1 MKLLG
6 GSRMHIVSILG
17 IAVGLSMD
25 AFAVS
30 IAKSMCLKRDIT
42 KTALRLAFWFGLFQ
56 AVMPYIGWSFGKYFQ
71 DMIISIDH
79 WIAFFLLGFIG
90 IRMII
95 DAKKQDSQEEDPDIS
110 TKAVLLLAIATS
122 IDALAVGVSFAF
134 LQVDIYEAIVLI
146 GCTTFILSFAA
157 VYIGNKIG
165 GFCQSYAGIVGGI
178 ILIFIGIKI
187 LIEHLLGA

>member
-1 MKLLG
+1 
-6 GSRMHIVSILG
+6 MHIISILG

-30 IAKSMCLKRDIT
+30 IAKGMCLKRDIT

-90 IRMII
+90 IRMIL
-95 DAKKQDSQEEDPDIS
+95 DAKKQDSQEEDPDVS
-110 TKAVLLLAIATS
+110 TKAVLFLAIATS

-165 GFCQSYAGIVGGI
+165 GFCQSYAGILGGI

-187 LIEHLLGA
+187 LIEHLLEA

>member
-6 GSRMHIVSILG
+6 GFRMHIISILG
-17 IAVGLSMD
+17 IAIGLSMD

-30 IAKSMCLKRDIT
+30 IAKGMCLKRDIA

-56 AVMPYIGWSFGKYFQ
+56 AVMPYIGWSFGKHFQ
-71 DMIISIDH
+71 DMIVSIDH
-79 WIAFFLLGFIG
+79 WIAFFLLSFIG
-90 IRMII
+90 IRMIL
-95 DAKKQDSQEEDPDIS
+95 DVKKQDSQEEDPDIS

-134 LQVDIYEAIVLI
+134 LQVDIYEAIFLI

-165 GFCQSYAGIVGGI
+165 GFCQSYAGILGGI